1 MTVAAL
7 AAWLLT
13 AGLGLY
19 LFTIWLI
26 EDDGSENGR
35 SYRRLRAPVTSGMPG
50 WP

>member
-26 EDDGSENGR
+26 EDDGRETARVTAGC
-35 SYRRLRAPVTSGMPG
+35 APRWSSGMPG